1 MSLLFEEEKMIQEE
15 QNKNNNNNDNN
26 EERGSKSE
34 GKSSMLWST
43 CLRALN
49 KAAVKE
55 STSRT
60 KQRSTIGGRWRRR
73 RRRRR
78 STNNKTRKRQKH
90 KKLDQH
96 FIFKNVINN
105 IFLFIYLFITIN
117 YIPILS
123 IKLFTHMNTNKQNEN
138 CVKLKSSMGIQFIM

>member
-1 MSLLFEEEKMIQEE
+1 MIQEE

-60 KQRSTIGGRWRRR
+60 KQRSTMGGRWRRR

-78 STNNKTRKRQKH
+78 RSSNKKTRKRQKH